1 MRLGEFNL
9 ATTDDA
15 TDILREW
22 AGTSADIGA
31 VIEAR
36 PFRSVDDLAEHVGR
50 VADDAA
56 ADRVRGTVDEYPD
69 FTVEGSLAQ

>member
-9 ATTDDA
+9 ATT
-15 TDILREW
+15 
-22 AGTSADIGA
+22 
-31 VIEAR
+31 
-36 PFRSVDDLAEHVGR
+36 
-50 VADDAA
+50 DDAA